1 MCAVGFWLAWSWCV
15 CVAQL
20 LPALAAN
27 GPRIV
32 MADNHT
38 AHHFEGVQDLFL
50 MNGHTLVRGSIHSPD
65 FAPAEWGFSHA
76 IKFAQYH
83 EDWVRANP
91 KDYPQVFAAGLR
103 SLTPDYMRA
112 YFADAHFPVP
122 GLPYKPYLGE

>member
-1 MCAVGFWLAWSWCV
+1 
-15 CVAQL
+15 
-20 LPALAAN
+20 
-27 GPRIV
+27 

-38 AHHFEGVQDLFL
+38 AHHFKGVQDLFL

-76 IKFAQYH
+76 IKFAQLH